1 MTKEADPVQES
12 GDGFSEMITGLRHE
26 ETNSGIQA
34 RERRTEKKKK
44 KRDLDVHGSS
54 EECAWHVQ
62 RMREEQRGERADTE
76 GWKGRGKV
84 GKFCRDRYRKPCRL
98 GEGFGSYPQSNRKP
112 LWNCMPGHPTSWLHL
127 LQSSSLWRSYASL
140 PTELRRDFR
149 GLLWPMTCGR
159 Q

>member
-1 MTKEADPVQES
+1 MKKQTVES
-12 GDGFSEMITGLRHE
+12 
-26 ETNSGIQA
+26 
-34 RERRTEKKKK
+34 RRGRGQKKKKK

-54 EECAWHVQ
+54 EEYAWHVQ

-84 GKFCRDRYRKPCRL
+84 GKFCRDRYRKPCRP

-127 LQSSSLWRSYASL
+127 LQSSSLWRGYASL
-140 PTELRRDFR
+140 PTELRRDFC